1 MICLA
6 DKRRWKKFFP
16 AILMAAAMAV
26 GVTSATVIHKLTMEN
41 PVKTPTV
48 EGYIPETMDP
58 KQAQF
63 QNDGEADVFL
73 RVAYSETWTDKDGM
87 ILPNQAARKDGT
99 LVPVAT
105 PVWGWDG
112 WTANPDDGWYY
123 YSQVLP
129 GSKSGKAEAQRK
141 TNQVVNGVNF
151 VSFDKLADTRY
162 QDAKYEIHFVMEIVQ
177 ASDDWEVSQDAVEE
191 MFGLTLAEPTGWQT
205 DKYQAVIDWPK

>member
-105 PVWGWDG
+105 PVWDWDG

-177 ASDDWEVSQDAVEE
+177 ASDDWEVSQDAVKE
-191 MFGLTLAEPTGWQT
+191 MFGLTLAEPAGWQT
-205 DKYQAVIDWPK
+205 DKYQAVIDWPE

>member
-6 DKRRWKKFFP
+6 EKRRLKKFFP
-16 AILMAAAMAV
+16 VILMAAAMAV

-48 EGYIPETMDP
+48 EGSIPEEMDP

-63 QNDGEADVFL
+63 QNDGE
-73 RVAYSETWTDKDGM
+73 YSETWTDKDGM
-87 ILPNQAARKDGT
+87 ILPNQAIKKNGT
-99 LVPVAT
+99 QVAVAT
-105 PVWGWDG
+105 PIWNWDG
-112 WTANPDDGWYY
+112 WKANPDDGWYY

-141 TNQVVNGVNF
+141 TNQVVNGVDF
-151 VSFDKLADTRY
+151 VSFDELADTRY

-177 ASDDWEVSQDAVEE
+177 ASDDWEVSQDAVKE
-191 MFGLTLAEPTGWQT
+191 MFGLTLAEPAGWQT
-205 DKYQAVIDWPK
+205 DKYQAVINWPE

>member
-48 EGYIPETMDP
+48 EGYIPEEMDP

-63 QNDGEADVFL
+63 QNNGEADVFL
-73 RVAYSETWTDKDGM
+73 RVAYSETWTDKNGM
-87 ILPNQAARKDGT
+87 ILPNQAAKKDGT
-99 LVPVAT
+99 LVAVAT
-105 PVWGWDG
+105 PQWDWDG
-112 WTANPDDGWYY
+112 WKANPDDGWYY

-141 TNQVVNGVNF
+141 TNQVVNGVDF
-151 VSFDKLADTRY
+151 VSFDELADTRY

-177 ASDDWEVSQDAVEE
+177 ASDDWEVSQDAVKE
-191 MFGLTLAEPTGWQT
+191 MFGLTLAEPAGWQT
-205 DKYQAVIDWPK
+205 DKYQAVIDWLE

>member
-105 PVWGWDG
+105 PVWDWDG

>member
-73 RVAYSETWTDKDGM
+73 RVAYSETWTDKNGM
-87 ILPNQAARKDGT
+87 ILPNQAIKKDGT
-99 LVPVAT
+99 SVAVAT
-105 PVWGWDG
+105 PVWNWDG
-112 WTANPDDGWYY
+112 WTANTDDGWYY

-141 TNQVVNGVNF
+141 TNQVVNGVDF
-151 VSFDKLADTRY
+151 VSFDELADTRY

-177 ASDDWEVSQDAVEE
+177 ASDDWEVSQDAVKE
-191 MFGLTLAEPTGWQT
+191 MFGLTLAEPAGWQT
-205 DKYQAVIDWPK
+205 DKYQAVIGWPE

>member
-105 PVWGWDG
+105 PVWDWDG

-177 ASDDWEVSQDAVEE
+177 ASDDWEVSQDAVKE
-191 MFGLTLAEPTGWQT
+191 MFGLTLAEPAGWQT

>member
-73 RVAYSETWTDKDGM
+73 RVAYSETWTDKNGM
-87 ILPNQAARKDGT
+87 ILPNQAIKKDGT
-99 LVPVAT
+99 QVPVAK
-105 PVWGWDG
+105 PIWNWDG

-141 TNQVVNGVNF
+141 TNQVVNGVDF

-205 DKYQAVIDWPK
+205 DKYQAVIDWPE

>member
-105 PVWGWDG
+105 PIWNWDG

-141 TNQVVNGVNF
+141 TNQVVNGVDF

-205 DKYQAVIDWPK
+205 DKYQAVIDWPE

>member
-87 ILPNQAARKDGT
+87 ILPNQPARKDGT

-105 PVWGWDG
+105 PVWDWDG

>member
-48 EGYIPETMDP
+48 EGSIPEEMDP

-87 ILPNQAARKDGT
+87 ILPNQAAKKDGT
-99 LVPVAT
+99 LVAVAT
-105 PVWGWDG
+105 PQWDWEN
-112 WTANPDDGWYY
+112 WTVGEDDGWHYY
-123 YSQVLP
+123 NFVLP
-129 GSKSGKAEAQRK
+129 GSKSGKAEGERK
-141 TNQVVNGVNF
+141 TNQVVNGVDF
-151 VSFDKLADTRY
+151 VSFDELADTRY

-177 ASDDWEVSQDAVEE
+177 ASDDWEVSQDAVKE
-191 MFGLTLAEPTGWQT
+191 MFGLTLAEPAGWQT
-205 DKYQAVIDWPK
+205 DKYQAVIDWLE

>member
-105 PVWGWDG
+105 PVWDWDG

-123 YSQVLP
+123 YRQVLP

-141 TNQVVNGVNF
+141 TNQVVNGVDF
-151 VSFDKLADTRY
+151 VSFDELADTRY

-177 ASDDWEVSQDAVEE
+177 ASDDWEVSQDAVKE
-191 MFGLTLAEPTGWQT
+191 MFGLTLAEPAGWQT
-205 DKYQAVIDWPK
+205 DKYQAVINWPE

>member
-73 RVAYSETWTDKDGM
+73 RVAYSETWTDKNGM
-87 ILPNQAARKDGT
+87 ILPNQAIKKDGT
-99 LVPVAT
+99 QVPVAK
-105 PVWGWDG
+105 PIWNWDG

-141 TNQVVNGVNF
+141 TNQVVNGVDF

-205 DKYQAVIDWPK
+205 DKYQAVIDWLE

>member
-73 RVAYSETWTDKDGM
+73 RVAYSETWTDKNGM
-87 ILPNQAARKDGT
+87 ILPNQAIKKDGT
-99 LVPVAT
+99 RVAVAK
-105 PVWGWDG
+105 PIWNWEG

-141 TNQVVNGVNF
+141 TNQVVNGVDF

-205 DKYQAVIDWPK
+205 DKYQVVIDWLE

>member
-6 DKRRWKKFFP
+6 EKRRLKKFFP
-16 AILMAAAMAV
+16 VILMAAAMAV

-48 EGYIPETMDP
+48 EGSIPEKMDP

-87 ILPNQAARKDGT
+87 ILPNQAAKKDGT
-99 LVPVAT
+99 LVAVAK
-105 PVWGWDG
+105 PQWDWED
-112 WTANPDDGWYY
+112 WTVGEDDGWYY
-123 YSQVLP
+123 YNFVLP
-129 GSKSGKAEAQRK
+129 GSKSGKAEGERK
-141 TNQVVNGVNF
+141 TNQVVNDVKF
-151 VSFDKLADTRY
+151 EPFDGLADARY

-177 ASDDWEVSQDAVEE
+177 ASDDWKVSQDAVKE
-191 MFGLTLAEPTGWQT
+191 MFGVTVTEPEGWQQN
-205 DKYQAVIDWPK
+205 KYTAEITWNP

>member
-73 RVAYSETWTDKDGM
+73 RVAYSETWTDKNGM
-87 ILPNQAARKDGT
+87 ILPNQAIKKDGT
-99 LVPVAT
+99 SVAVAT
-105 PVWGWDG
+105 PVWNWDG
-112 WTANPDDGWYY
+112 WTANTDDGWYY

-141 TNQVVNGVNF
+141 TNQVVNGVDF

-205 DKYQAVIDWPK
+205 DKYQAVIDWPE

>member
-105 PVWGWDG
+105 PVWDWDG

-141 TNQVVNGVNF
+141 TNQVVNGVDF
-151 VSFDKLADTRY
+151 VSFDELADTRY

-191 MFGLTLAEPTGWQT
+191 MFGLTLAEPAGWQT
-205 DKYQAVIDWPK
+205 DKYQAVIDWPE